1 MGRSSSSSG
10 SSSLIAAAAPATRCC
25 RRGTM
30 DQQTDECVAEG
41 AGAMASSTT
50 NVGDTATKQHTSG
63 SIAQAAKPQAPSNN
77 TRPLCRI
84 YSHGRVCYYGNQC
97 KFLHQRAKPQEDPS
111 NGSECQQSPVSGT
124 GSGGQNKGSQKSTEE
139 VRAVREEQAP
149 TKNLKTGSSGKTQL
163 KQKKTNRLCK
173 YYLAGFCA
181 LEKRCRFLHPK
192 TGLPPV
198 DDNDTSHTTAHETP
212 PAAPDILVNTSEGN
226 GVKSSRNTG
235 EDIEPSNVALA
246 EGQNTQATRSV
257 AVRPAIVREEVK
269 LSELTDEMATE
280 LRETEIAQLKK
291 RFPSEKLIVQ
301 ESEDGKLT
309 YYRFTVNPTDPDW
322 PFDLRD
328 LEVMVSFPD
337 SYPREILNIDIPAD
351 QDLPTTMGRHVLRT
365 SQEWLQAKQ
374 ATNQLLGKVE
384 LLFRPY
390 LRWLDR
396 NMERLFTEGAR
407 LLKREVEA
415 ERAGMQLIPF
425 HHLRPAAE
433 SELGTSPDTGERHP
447 PNALKTQGDEGGS
460 SSDHSC
466 ADESDSAEDSDSD
479 EPDGKN
485 DGGIEQHVEGDQP
498 EGVEASEPN
507 VHCDIDTPR
516 RGTEVKLIN
525 LKLGEETATLV
536 AQKITVSLQCT
547 RCKTTEELVLTN
559 KHVYVLSCQKCSSDM
574 TAALR
579 LCMMHH
585 HSAVLGFMDV
595 NGCAPFDLI
604 LQDSRF
610 LLACMNCSEQQP
622 LEGLMYG
629 LNKEVNCQSCHKKLS
644 VFIETTRFHALQP
657 SLQDEG
663 NQIVVNLKKKKLAK
677 DPAIQPGKPL
687 PEFGACK
694 HFKKSSRWL
703 RFPCCGRAYPCDLCH
718 NEDQT
723 HQMEFATRMI
733 CGFCAHEQP
742 YTNNRPC
749 SACASAL
756 TKNSK
761 SHHWEGGQGC
771 RNKVNMSR
779 KDKQKYAST
788 NKTIS
793 RKSHAEK
800 SIK

>member
-1 MGRSSSSSG
+1 
-10 SSSLIAAAAPATRCC
+10 
-25 RRGTM
+25 
-30 DQQTDECVAEG
+30 
-41 AGAMASSTT
+41 
-50 NVGDTATKQHTSG
+50 
-63 SIAQAAKPQAPSNN
+63 
-77 TRPLCRI
+77 RPLCRI

-124 GSGGQNKGSQKSTEE
+124 GSG
-139 VRAVREEQAP
+139 
-149 TKNLKTGSSGKTQL
+149 
-163 KQKKTNRLCK
+163 
-173 YYLAGFCA
+173 
-181 LEKRCRFLHPK
+181 
-192 TGLPPV
+192 
-198 DDNDTSHTTAHETP
+198 
-212 PAAPDILVNTSEGN
+212 
-226 GVKSSRNTG
+226 
-235 EDIEPSNVALA
+235 
-246 EGQNTQATRSV
+246 
-257 AVRPAIVREEVK
+257 VRPAIVREEVK

-447 PNALKTQGDEGGS
+447 PNALKTQGDE
-460 SSDHSC
+460 
-466 ADESDSAEDSDSD
+466 DESDSAEDSGKINSD